1 MIFLICVCLI
11 SGILLIA
18 IRIHTR
24 KNIIKLAKTI
34 NDISDNITLNSNIV
48 KDKLAKLNIITD
60 DLVYTLIDLT
70 INDKIFW
77 YSSTVDHCSYYRTT
91 YKNIEISI
99 DKAYN
104 ILYIADMKFSD
115 INILTNIIKNKNT
128 TKECGILENIINN

>member
-18 IRIHTR
+18 IRIHTS

-48 KDKLAKLNIITD
+48 KDKLSKLGIITD
-60 DLVYTLIDLT
+60 DLVSTLIDLT

-77 YSSTVDHCSYYRTT
+77 YSSTVEYRT
-91 YKNIEISI
+91 YYNDIEISI
-99 DKAYN
+99 IKEYN
-104 ILYIADMKFSD
+104 TLYIDDMKFSD
-115 INILTNIIKNKNT
+115 INILTYVIKNKNT
-128 TKECGILENIINN
+128 TRECGILENIINN

>member
-1 MIFLICVCLI
+1 MIFLICVCII

-48 KDKLAKLNIITD
+48 KDKLAKLGIITD
-60 DLVYTLIDLT
+60 DLVSTLIDLT

-77 YSSTVDHCSYYRTT
+77 YSSTVEYRT
-91 YKNIEISI
+91 YYNDIEISI
-99 DKAYN
+99 IKAYN
-104 ILYIADMKFSD
+104 TLYIDDMKFSD
-115 INILTNIIKNKNT
+115 INILTYIIKNKNT
-128 TKECGILENIINN
+128 TKECGIL

>member
-1 MIFLICVCLI
+1 MIFLICVCII
-11 SGILLIA
+11 SAILLMT
-18 IRIHTR
+18 IRIHTS

-48 KDKLAKLNIITD
+48 KDKLAKLGIITD
-60 DLVYTLIDLT
+60 DLVSTLIDLT

-128 TKECGILENIINN
+128 TRECGIFLNCKN

>member
-34 NDISDNITLNSNIV
+34 NDINDNININNNIV
-48 KDKLAKLNIITD
+48 KDKLAKLGIITD
-60 DLVYTLIDLT
+60 DLVSTLIDLT

-77 YSSTVDHCSYYRTT
+77 YSSTVEYRT
-91 YKNIEISI
+91 YYNDIEISI
-99 DKAYN
+99 IKAYN
-104 ILYIADMKFSD
+104 TLYIDDMKFSD
-115 INILTNIIKNKNT
+115 INILTYIIKNKNT
-128 TKECGILENIINN
+128 TRECGILENIINN